1 MADDASERE
10 APTRRE
16 YVKYG
21 GAVVGGGL
29 LAGCAGESESGS
41 TSTATETETSTESE
55 TTTEGKSYSATID
68 PTGRVEFDEPP
79 ESVVPALQFGAD
91 LMVALGQW
99 DRVEWMG
106 LRRNVDETFFRMI
119 PEFSLALDEVE
130 TLSPEGT
137 FDKELFYSAD
147 PDLLA
152 FDPNLSIAYEN
163 GFDAADVDEMADNVA
178 PWFGNHSRR
187 KRGESWYQWPDTDQ
201 YGYVGMYDQV
211 DRYAQLFGV
220 EDRAAALRDL
230 HDELIESV
238 RADLPPESE
247 RPSIALPHALA
258 PRDGDIWVYNPISSI
273 PEAYGKKQYRDL
285 NVRDAFSG
293 WYDGASSVTID
304 AEGMLEADP
313 DVIFLHFGVTF
324 YNDSASEWYDSS
336 DEDTTVVER
345 TMEKYRTDAVLSE
358 LTAVQNDRLY
368 VGHTGQQGP
377 LTNLFQTEMLAK
389 QLYPDVYGEFP
400 GLDDDGTWEIPED
413 EQLFDRQRVA
423 DIIDGDI

>member
-1 MADDASERE
+1 MADDATEHE

-21 GAVVGGGL
+21 GALVGGGL
-29 LAGCAGESESGS
+29 LAGCVGQTESGNQSEPAATNTSDESEEKG
-41 TSTATETETSTESE
+41 E
-55 TTTEGKSYSATID
+55 SYSATIE

-99 DRVEWMG
+99 DRVEWMAF
-106 LRRNVDETFFRMI
+106 RRNVDETFFRMV
-119 PEFSLALDEVE
+119 PELSFDLDEVE

-137 FDKELFYSAD
+137 LDKELFYSAD

-152 FDPNLSIAYEN
+152 FDPNLSMAYEN
-163 GFDAADVDEMADNVA
+163 GFDVDDVQEVQDNVA

-187 KRGESWYQWPDTDQ
+187 KRGDSWYQWPEEEE

-211 DRYAQLFGV
+211 ETYAQLFGV
-220 EDRAAALRDL
+220 KDRAAALREL

-238 RADLPPESE
+238 RADLPSESD
-247 RPSIALPHALA
+247 RPTIALPHALA
-258 PRDGDIWVYNPISSI
+258 PRDGEIWVYNPISSI

-293 WYDGASSVTID
+293 WYEGESSVTTD

-345 TMEKYRTDAVLSE
+345 TMETYRSDAVLSE

-389 QLYPDVYGEFP
+389 QLYPDIYGEFP
-400 GLDDDGTWEIPED
+400 GLDDDGTWEIPEA
-413 EQLFDRQRVA
+413 ERLFDRQRVA